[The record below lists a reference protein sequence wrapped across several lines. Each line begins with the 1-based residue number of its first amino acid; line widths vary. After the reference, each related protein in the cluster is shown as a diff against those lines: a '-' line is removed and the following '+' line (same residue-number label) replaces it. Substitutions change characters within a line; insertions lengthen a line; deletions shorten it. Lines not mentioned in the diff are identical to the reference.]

1 MMRHFWDHL
10 TKRQKYIVIAGIV
23 FVGAALF
30 NQFALAPYLE
40 ARQKVRSAITAG
52 EKALRELSVLG
63 AEYGVLRARS
73 EKIKRLT
80 ERRAPGFS
88 LFSYLE
94 KQADQA
100 AVKTNIR
107 SINPFKSSS
116 TGVYEETAVE
126 MKLDKVTM
134 KQLVDFLYLVE
145 SPEDMV
151 RIRKASIY
159 KMKESPEYLSVLIQV
174 FTYQALPS
182 GSR

>member
-1 MMRHFWDHL
+1 MRHFWDHL
-10 TKRQKYIVIAGIV
+10 TKRQKYTVVAGIV
-23 FVGAALF
+23 IVGATLF
-30 NQFALAPYLE
+30 HQFALAPYLE
-40 ARQKVRSAITAG
+40 DRQKVRSAIIAS

-73 EKIKRLT
+73 EKIKRLI
-80 ERRAPGFS
+80 ERRPPGFS

-116 TGVYEETAVE
+116 TGMYEETAVE
-126 MKLDKVTM
+126 MKLDKMTM

-145 SPEDMV
+145 SPEEMV

-174 FTYQALPS
+174 FTYQALPT

>member
-1 MMRHFWDHL
+1 MIHFWDQL
-10 TKRQKYIVIAGIV
+10 TKTQKYTVIAGHLL
-23 FVGAALF
+23 VGAALF
-30 NQFALAPYLE
+30 NQFAFAPYFE
-40 ARQKVRSAITAG
+40 ARQKVRSAIVAG
-52 EKALRELSVLG
+52 EKALRELSILG

-73 EKIKRLT
+73 EKIKRLI
-80 ERRAPGFS
+80 ERRPPGFS

-94 KQADQA
+94 KQAELA

-116 TGVYEETAVE
+116 SGGYEETGVE

-134 KQLVDFLYLVE
+134 KQLVDFLYFVE
-145 SPEDMV
+145 SPEEMV

-174 FTYQALPS
+174 FTYQAPPA

>member
-1 MMRHFWDHL
+1 MRHFWDQL
-10 TKRQKYIVIAGIV
+10 TKSQKYTVIAGLV
-23 FVGAALF
+23 LVGAALF
-30 NQFALAPYLE
+30 NQFAFAPYFE
-40 ARQKVRSAITAG
+40 ARQKVRSAIVSS

-73 EKIKRLT
+73 EKIKRLI
-80 ERRAPGFS
+80 EGRPPGFS

-94 KQADQA
+94 KQAELA

-116 TGVYEETAVE
+116 TGGFEETGVE

-134 KQLVDFLYLVE
+134 KQLVDFLYFVE
-145 SPEDMV
+145 SPEEMV

-174 FTYQALPS
+174 FTYQAPPT

>member
-1 MMRHFWDHL
+1 
-10 TKRQKYIVIAGIV
+10 
-23 FVGAALF
+23 
-30 NQFALAPYLE
+30 
-40 ARQKVRSAITAG
+40 VRSAIVAS

-63 AEYGVLRARS
+63 ADYVVLRARS
-73 EKIKRLT
+73 EKIKRLI
-80 ERRAPGFS
+80 ERRPPGFA
-88 LFSYLE
+88 LYSYLE

-107 SINPFKSSS
+107 SMNPLKSSS
-116 TGVYEETAVE
+116 AGVYEETTVE

-145 SPEDMV
+145 SREEMI
-151 RIRKASIY
+151 RIRRASIY

-174 FTYQALPS
+174 ITYQPLPT